1 MSEIERLENVLHEML
16 AHPDFEYAITQTQRK
31 CEDFEYGTMQAR
43 GFEAYKD
50 SRDSFTDKTYWR
62 RRRDHPKA
70 VEEEDASYD
79 LHRRR
84 RACLEWLFSTKDPNM
99 SVAEARAFIL
109 STWNFRSPFE
119 IIEP

>member
-1 MSEIERLENVLHEML
+1 MSELERLADTLHLKM
-16 AHPDFEYAITQTQRK
+16 AHPDFEYEVTETQRK
-31 CEDFEYGTMQAR
+31 CEDFEYQRMKAR
-43 GFEAYKD
+43 GFEAYNH
-50 SRDSFTDKTYWR
+50 SRDSFIDRTCWR
-62 RRRDHPKA
+62 RMKDHPMAIK
-70 VEEEDASYD
+70 EREDNYD